1 MKIDEIINRKELA
14 ERLDNDM
21 ILFRELAELFMEDSP
36 KLIDNI
42 RNAINDSDPDRLR
55 KYAHTLKGSVS
66 NFSAQAAFEAAY
78 ALEMIGRNRD
88 LSRAEEAFSL
98 MIEKINEART
108 AMNQLMKEEA
118 L

>member
-1 MKIDEIINRKELA
+1 MKIDDINNRKELA
-14 ERLDNDM
+14 ERLDHDM
-21 ILFRELAELFMEDSP
+21 VFFRELAALFSEDSP

-42 RNAINDSDPDRLR
+42 RIALDDKDPDRLR

-66 NFSAQAAFEAAY
+66 NFSAPAAFEAAY
-78 ALEMIGRNRD
+78 ALEMMGRNRD

-98 MIEKINEART
+98 MMEKINEARE
-108 AMNQLMKEEA
+108 AMSLLMKEES